1 MKYTWKTN
9 IFKRLLLKLTTEN
22 TYMLNSKFYK
32 QVDGCSMGGPQS
44 VIFTE
49 IYMTRTDRKV
59 VEPTKPQFC
68 KRFVDDIIKKR
79 YKDQLDNLFKALN
92 SNRPKIKYTIAEDL
106 DKFLETK
113 IIQENSIVMTESY
126 QYIGHLKSQSG
137 TKEIQ
142 L

>member
-1 MKYTWKTN
+1 MWKTN

-32 QVDGCSMGGPQS
+32 QVDGFSMGGQHS

-49 IYMTRTDRKV
+49 IYTTRTDRKV

-79 YKDQLDNLFKALN
+79 YEDQLDNLFKALN
-92 SNRPKIKYTIAEDL
+92 SNRPKIKYTIAEDP

-113 IIQENSIVMTESY
+113 IIQENGTVMTESY
-126 QYIGHLKSQSG
+126 QYIGHLESQSG
-137 TKEIQ
+137 TTEIQ
-142 L
+142 LRLI